1 MLKRFFRY
9 LRALFGSLL
18 GRVEDPEILLEQAK
32 QDMQDNLN
40 KNKQRVIAAITE
52 RNRLQMELDKTNKQI
67 GEYNARAEQAIRAGE
82 RDLARQMLVEKQL
95 LSTSLETLQQ
105 SLDSANS
112 MVQQA
117 KEAIATEE
125 RQIRQRTAEILAQK
139 TRWKSAQIQKQLSET
154 LGSLQIS
161 DASQDVSRA
170 TEMIDKAQAQAAATA
185 ELGNDSVVSKLNK
198 LDDISARQSA
208 ELELQQLEQKV
219 NPGSQSVQTS
229 AANGTSGGATGVDS
243 ELEALENRIRKIDES
258 SNQK

>member
-9 LRALFGSLL
+9 IRAMFGSLL
-18 GRVEDPEILLEQAK
+18 GKVEDPEILLEQAK

-40 KNKQRVIAAITE
+40 RNKQRVIAAITE

-67 GEYNARAEQAIRAGE
+67 AEYDRRAEQAVRVGE
-82 RDLARQMLVEKQL
+82 RELARQMLVEKQL
-95 LSTSLETLQQ
+95 LSTSLATLQQ

-117 KEAIATEE
+117 KEAIASEE

-139 TRWKSAQIQKQLSET
+139 TRWKSAQIQQQLSET
-154 LGSLQIS
+154 LGDLRIS

-170 TEMIDKAQAQAAATA
+170 TEMIDKAQAQAAATT
-185 ELGNDSVVSKLNK
+185 ELATDSVVTKLNK
-198 LDDISARQSA
+198 LDDVTARQSA

-219 NPGSQSVQTS
+219 NPGSQTVQAG
-229 AANGTSGGATGVDS
+229 AASGGTGTTGVDS
-243 ELEALENRIRKIDES
+243 ELEALENRIRSVDDGSAPK
-258 SNQK
+258 

>member
-9 LRALFGSLL
+9 IRAMFGSLL
-18 GRVEDPEILLEQAK
+18 GKIEDPEVLLEQAK

-40 KNKQRVIAAITE
+40 RNKQRVIAAITE

-67 GEYNARAEQAIRAGE
+67 AEYDRRAEQAVRVGE
-82 RDLARQMLVEKQL
+82 RELARQMLVEKQL
-95 LSTSLETLQQ
+95 LATSLTTLQQ

-117 KEAIATEE
+117 KEAIASEE

-154 LGSLQIS
+154 LGDLKIS

-170 TEMIDKAQAQAAATA
+170 TEMIDKAQAQAAATS
-185 ELGNDSVVSKLNK
+185 ELATDSVVTKLNK
-198 LDDISARQSA
+198 LDDVTARQSA

-219 NPGSQSVQTS
+219 NPGSQTVQ
-229 AANGTSGGATGVDS
+229 AGAGSGGTGTAGVDS
-243 ELEALENRIRKIDES
+243 ELEALENRIRSVDDGSATK
-258 SNQK
+258 

>member
-1 MLKRFFRY
+1 MLKRLFRY
-9 LRALFGSLL
+9 LRAMFGSIL
-18 GRVEDPEILLEQAK
+18 GKVEDPEILLEQAK

-40 KNKQRVIAAITE
+40 RNKQRVIAAITE

-67 GEYNARAEQAIRAGE
+67 AEYDRRAEQAVRVGE

-95 LSTSLETLQQ
+95 LATSLTTLQQ
-105 SLDSANS
+105 SLDSANA

-154 LGSLQIS
+154 LGNLQIS
-161 DASQDVSRA
+161 DTSQDVTRA
-170 TEMIDKAQAQAAATA
+170 TDMIDKAQAQAAATS
-185 ELGNDSVVSKLNK
+185 ELASDSVVTKLNK
-198 LDDISARQSA
+198 LDDVTARQSA

-219 NPGSQSVQTS
+219 NPGSQSVQVGSTPG
-229 AANGTSGGATGVDS
+229 AAGVDS
-243 ELEALENRIRKIDES
+243 ELEALENRIRNVDDG
-258 SNQK
+258 SNSK